1 MQTDNPTPPTSGPPG
16 LFWADKWLTKVE
28 DLFALAAA
36 ICIFLL
42 MFLGAAQVI
51 GRQVFN
57 KPLMGYIDIV
67 ELSMATFA
75 FLAVAYC
82 QRVGGHVRMDLFVR
96 MAHGR
101 ARWLMEFLTTFIPL
115 VLVAV
120 LIYYSWGHFVRAYD
134 SGDSTIDMQY
144 VVWPSKIL
152 IPIAFAV
159 LFLRLLI
166 QSIGY
171 LRMFIKPDSEP
182 FAVALILTEA
192 DLAKKEIEDSKGSAQ
207 NG

>member
-1 MQTDNPTPPTSGPPG
+1 
-16 LFWADKWLTKVE
+16 
-28 DLFALAAA
+28 
-36 ICIFLL
+36 
-42 MFLGAAQVI
+42 
-51 GRQVFN
+51 
-57 KPLMGYIDIV
+57 
-67 ELSMATFA
+67 
-75 FLAVAYC
+75 
-82 QRVGGHVRMDLFVR
+82 
-96 MAHGR
+96 
-101 ARWLMEFLTTFIPL
+101 MEFLTTFIPL

-120 LIYYSWGHFVRAYD
+120 LIYYSWGHFLRAYE
-134 SGDSTIDMQY
+134 SGDSTIDMEY

-171 LRMFIKPDSEP
+171 LRLFIKPDSEP

-207 NG
+207 HG